1 MPEISLPEVKLPKFE
16 LPEGLRDMTR
26 EDIQKA
32 MPEFRLP
39 NLQKQAEKVAENA
52 GKFAGDVGRNIDQ
65 ALPRRPGPSPVPFA
79 VLGMVGGLVVGWLLA
94 TSPST
99 SARINGFMDWARAR
113 IDEWRNRTSSEFEDE
128 LETATDEFRSYGS
141 GTDAYAGAGVGTT
154 ETLHTESAGD
164 AWREPQGDTADAWTE
179 PQPAGTS
186 ATSTST
192 TDEFRDKSLGAASA
206 DDLPPTDDDAVPDA
220 VIIDEVVV
228 VAPSS
233 GDTVTGEGSGL
244 MTEQMQIDDT
254 EGDDAPGVGRRD
266 AVDETV
272 GVNETLEGGRL
283 TDTMQI
289 DDTDETHTRRS

>member
-52 GKFAGDVGRNIDQ
+52 GKFAGDVGRNIDH

-99 SARINGFMDWARAR
+99 SARINSFMDWARAR
-113 IDEWRNRTSSEFEDE
+113 IDAWRNRTSSEFEDE
-128 LETATDEFRSYGS
+128 LESATDEFRSYGS
-141 GTDAYAGAGVGTT
+141 GTDAYAAAGVGST

-164 AWREPQGDTADAWTE
+164 AWREPQGDTTDAWTE

-186 ATSTST
+186 ATSMGT

-206 DDLPPTDDDAVPDA
+206 DDLPLTDDDAVPDA
-220 VIIDEVVV
+220 VIVEEVVV
-228 VAPSS
+228 VAPST
-233 GDTVTGEGSGL
+233 GETVTGEGSGL

-254 EGDDAPGVGRRD
+254 EGDDVPGVGRRD
-266 AVDETV
+266 AV
-272 GVNETLEGGRL
+272 NEPLGGGRL

-289 DDTDETHTRRS
+289 DDTDETDTRRA

>member
-1 MPEISLPEVKLPKFE
+1 
-16 LPEGLRDMTR
+16 
-26 EDIQKA
+26 
-32 MPEFRLP
+32 
-39 NLQKQAEKVAENA
+39 
-52 GKFAGDVGRNIDQ
+52 
-65 ALPRRPGPSPVPFA
+65 
-79 VLGMVGGLVVGWLLA
+79 
-94 TSPST
+94 
-99 SARINGFMDWARAR
+99 MDWARAR

-128 LETATDEFRSYGS
+128 LETATDEFRSFGS
-141 GTDAYAGAGVGTT
+141 GTDAYAGAAVGST
-154 ETLHTESAGD
+154 ETLHTESTGD
-164 AWREPQGDTADAWTE
+164 AWREPQADTGDTTDAWTE

-186 ATSTST
+186 ATATGA

-233 GDTVTGEGSGL
+233 GETVTDEGSGL

-266 AVDETV
+266 AV
-272 GVNETLEGGRL
+272 NEPLGGGRL

-289 DDTDETHTRRS
+289 DDTDETHPRRS